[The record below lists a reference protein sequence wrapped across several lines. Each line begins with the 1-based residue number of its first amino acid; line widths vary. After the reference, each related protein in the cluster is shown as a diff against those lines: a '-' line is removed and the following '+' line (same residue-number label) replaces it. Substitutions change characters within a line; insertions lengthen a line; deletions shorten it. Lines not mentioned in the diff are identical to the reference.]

1 MEEGARVSKR
11 TCRTVLHS
19 EGVYRVAI
27 INQQHQVVGTN
38 VNSYLASK
46 RRPLMLFEH
55 SLGGTSIVS
64 CTSVERDW
72 SAANPF
78 HSCAKT
84 ALQDPTGPSSEA
96 RQANTYC
103 GTVR

>member
-1 MEEGARVSKR
+1 
-11 TCRTVLHS
+11 
-19 EGVYRVAI
+19 
-27 INQQHQVVGTN
+27 
-38 VNSYLASK
+38 
-46 RRPLMLFEH
+46 MLFEH
-55 SLGGTSIVS
+55 SLLVS

-78 HSCAKT
+78 YYSCAKT

-103 GTVR
+103 GTVKVHTSLPVHTLPVSIL

>member
-1 MEEGARVSKR
+1 
-11 TCRTVLHS
+11 
-19 EGVYRVAI
+19 
-27 INQQHQVVGTN
+27 
-38 VNSYLASK
+38 
-46 RRPLMLFEH
+46 MLFEH
-55 SLGGTSIVS
+55 SLLVS

-78 HSCAKT
+78 YSCAET

-103 GTVR
+103 GTVHTSLPVPGHTLPVSIM